1 MEPLEIALLIGLG
14 LAVGTYSGAVGAGG
28 GFLLT
33 PLLLFRHG
41 DASPAAVA
49 MAALTVVIMISGL
62 SAVTAAR
69 AGRID
74 RPVAGVLT
82 AVALP
87 AGLMGA
93 IGTSLLPRD
102 LFAIFFGGVLLVIGL
117 YLAWRP
123 AATYATPLR
132 GGWERQFTDGEGD
145 TFHYHVPVRAG
156 LIATGSTAFL
166 SALAGIGGGLI
177 YTPLATRVMRIPHAL
192 AVPIAQTV
200 NTGMA
205 TMVVAFH
212 LVAGN
217 AAAGP
222 MGDVPALGIGVLISV
237 PLGRRVNRRL
247 GEGLLSRLLAAGL
260 LVVAA
265 RTVLLA
271 L

>member
-1 MEPLEIALLIGLG
+1 MDPAEVVLLIALG
-14 LAVGTYSGAVGAGG
+14 LAVGAYSGAVGAGG

-33 PLLLFRHG
+33 PLLLLRHG

-49 MAALTVVIMISGL
+49 TAALCVVILISGL

-69 AGRID
+69 AGRVD

-87 AGLMGA
+87 AGLLGA
-93 IGTSLLPRD
+93 IGTALLPREA
-102 LFAIFFGGVLLVIGL
+102 FALFFGALLLVIGL

-123 AATYATPLR
+123 AASYVTPLR

-156 LIATGSTAFL
+156 LLATGSTAFL

-205 TMVVAFH
+205 TMVVVFH
-212 LVAGN
+212 LAAGH

-222 MGDVPALGIGVLISV
+222 LSDVPALGIGVLISV
-237 PLGRRVNRRL
+237 PIGRRINRRL
-247 GEGLLSRLLAAGL
+247 GEGPLSRLLAAGL

-265 RTVLLA
+265 RTAFLA